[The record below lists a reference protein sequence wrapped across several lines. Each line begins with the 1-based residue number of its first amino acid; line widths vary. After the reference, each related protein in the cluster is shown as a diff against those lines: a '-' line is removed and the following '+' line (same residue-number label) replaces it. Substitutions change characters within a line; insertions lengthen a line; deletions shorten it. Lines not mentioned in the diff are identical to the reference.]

1 MDHLDHSSLV
11 TRISALPFVTDRLM
25 AEAALTAVLGLLSE
39 KLPSENGRALRDRL
53 PEALAEERMATL
65 RGQWTA
71 VPGTASSYVDW
82 IRRKFD
88 LDGDEAHDL
97 IFAVR
102 DGVRE
107 AEPARFEEIRAVLP
121 ADWKR
126 LLDGA

>member
-1 MDHLDHSSLV
+1 MEHSRLV
-11 TRISALPFVTDRLM
+11 AKLETLPFVTDRQM
-25 AEAALTAVLGLLSE
+25 AETALTAVLGLLSE
-39 KLPSENGRALRDRL
+39 KLPAADGRALREEL
-53 PEALAEERMATL
+53 PEALAEDRLATL
-65 RGQWTA
+65 RGQWTP
-71 VPGTASSYVDW
+71 VPGSASSYVDW

-107 AEPARFEEIRAVLP
+107 AEPARFEELRALLP
-121 ADWKR
+121 PDWGR

>member
-1 MDHLDHSSLV
+1 MEHSRLV
-11 TRISALPFVTDRLM
+11 AKLETLPFVTDRQM
-25 AEAALTAVLGLLSE
+25 AETALTAVLGLLSE
-39 KLPSENGRALRDRL
+39 KLPAADGRALREEL
-53 PEALAEERMATL
+53 PEALADERVATM
-65 RGQWTA
+65 RGQWTP
-71 VPGTASSYVDW
+71 VPGSASSYVDW

-107 AEPARFEEIRAVLP
+107 AEPERFEELRALLP
-121 ADWKR
+121 PDWSR

>member
-1 MDHLDHSSLV
+1 MEHSRLV
-11 TRISALPFVTDRLM
+11 AKLEDLPFVTDRQM

-39 KLPSENGRALRDRL
+39 KLPMEDGRALRDEL
-53 PEALAEERMATL
+53 PEALGDERLATI
-65 RGQWTA
+65 RGQWTP
-71 VPGTASSYVDW
+71 VPGSASSYVDW

-107 AEPARFEEIRAVLP
+107 AEPERFEALRALLP
-121 ADWKR
+121 PDWGR